1 MFGRCY
7 IRVYLHFN
15 VAPNLFLIAALSFL
29 LTPSVENVY
38 KIGLMAELTGS
49 TKTAIHT
56 FASCF
61 GSRKSPVKD
70 KIPRIIIGIQQKKSV
85 KTMKNNLVALVDSA
99 FTICLTDEEL
109 INRKAVQNIETYAIN
124 IHRNAM
130 PFNVMK
136 NAVEYSQPAGLPSES

>member
-1 MFGRCY
+1 MSLWWD
-7 IRVYLHFN
+7 IHFN
-15 VAPNLFLIAALSFL
+15 FALNLFLIAALSFL
-29 LTPSVENVY
+29 LTPSVEKVY

-70 KIPRIIIGIQQKKSV
+70 KIPRIITGIQQKKSV

-99 FTICLTDEEL
+99 FTICLTDEDW
-109 INRKAVQNIETYAIN
+109 INRKAVQNIETYAVK

-130 PFNVMK
+130 PFKVMK